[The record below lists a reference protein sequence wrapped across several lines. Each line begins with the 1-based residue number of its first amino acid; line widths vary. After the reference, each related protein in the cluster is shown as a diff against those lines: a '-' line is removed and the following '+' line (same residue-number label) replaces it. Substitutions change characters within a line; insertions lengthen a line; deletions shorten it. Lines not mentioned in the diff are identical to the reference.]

1 MSDVVTFEKQGQI
14 GFITLNRPEARNAV
28 NGAVAQAF
36 ETALD
41 QLENDPEVWVGILRA
56 NTEGQERPV
65 FCAGAGLPF
74 GRTGRVGRSGRG
86 LFAPGVTVIP
96 NTEAIC
102 GTSGATRFTVD
113 NIASF
118 VVGGAAASFT

>member
-41 QLENDPEVWVGILRA
+41 QLENDPEVSTHWPLQLGFYNREKKLIRDVSKH
-56 NTEGQERPV
+56 TE
-65 FCAGAGLPF
+65 
-74 GRTGRVGRSGRG
+74 RTTKFNASQIKRVS
-86 LFAPGVTVIP
+86 
-96 NTEAIC
+96 
-102 GTSGATRFTVD
+102 
-113 NIASF
+113 
-118 VVGGAAASFT
+118 